1 MVILEMTIHEG
12 RTYNHPFE
20 SYSNFKQGVE
30 IKASLSEN
38 ENPEREGKLLQERAS
53 LLLDEIKNKTLLS
66 LCSCAVEVAV
76 TVKKTTNCNK
86 PTQGKLGETPTRLG
100 RPSPVKSQW

>member
-53 LLLDEIKNKTLLS
+53 LLMDEIKNKTLQS
-66 LCSCAVEVAV
+66 L
-76 TVKKTTNCNK
+76 VKLNSLEEAKR
-86 PTQGKLGETPTRLG
+86 QIEIEISR
-100 RPSPVKSQW
+100 VKSNNDIPF

>member
-20 SYSNFKQGVE
+20 AYSNFKQGVSV
-30 IKASLSEN
+30 KASLSEN

-53 LLLDEIKNKTLLS
+53 LLMDEIKNKTLQS
-66 LCSCAVEVAV
+66 L
-76 TVKKTTNCNK
+76 VKLNSLEEAKR
-86 PTQGKLGETPTRLG
+86 QIEIEISR
-100 RPSPVKSQW
+100 VKSNKDIPF

>member
-20 SYSNFKQGVE
+20 AYSNFKQGVSV
-30 IKASLSEN
+30 KASLSEN

-53 LLLDEIKNKTLLS
+53 LLMAEIKNKTLQS
-66 LCSCAVEVAV
+66 L
-76 TVKKTTNCNK
+76 VKLNSLEEAKR
-86 PTQGKLGETPTRLG
+86 QIEIEISR
-100 RPSPVKSQW
+100 VKSNNDIPF

>member
-20 SYSNFKQGVE
+20 AYSNFKQGVSV
-30 IKASLSEN
+30 KASLSEN

-53 LLLDEIKNKTLLS
+53 LLMDEIKNKTLQS
-66 LCSCAVEVAV
+66 L
-76 TVKKTTNCNK
+76 VKLNSLEEAKR
-86 PTQGKLGETPTRLG
+86 QIEIEISR
-100 RPSPVKSQW
+100 VKSNNDIPF